1 MKIIV
6 RESQFKTLL
15 TEDMGV
21 SRASVDYANIIYSK
35 ISPFVMDFAVRHKPS
50 ITQKIVIGIK
60 DLSKVW
66 RDDMDSYIE
75 FPIEEIRI
83 DLNLYSKPSS
93 QMSIEFA
100 TGGAA
105 EQIESTV
112 GDYSFIKRP
121 SKDLPKRVIKEL
133 DDVLNAKFVFDVY
146 VKKDFNPE
154 LIDDLLMDLRD
165 TITHE
170 CNHMLEFYKRSL
182 SGAGVINTSLSHS
195 GRRNYNIPRDIFEVW
210 DEFMNMV
217 YFSEPYE
224 MRAMTQEMYSVRLR
238 QPFEKFKQHR
248 YYQAATIMEQFDADT
263 MFDVLVQRI
272 EETNPNQIVSILSN
286 LYKWFL
292 QDYYIQHKVQGLEPN
307 KRIEKSAH
315 LLDLMKTFQPRIN
328 NAGTKLKR
336 KFNKLYSLN
345 PE

>member
-6 RESQFKTLL
+6 QESQFKTLL
-15 TEDMGV
+15 KEDMGV
-21 SRASVDYANIIYSK
+21 SRASVDYANIINTKLTPYV
-35 ISPFVMDFAVRHKPS
+35 IDFAIRHKKTS
-50 ITQKIVIGIK
+50 TQKITIGIK
-60 DLSKVW
+60 DLSRVW
-66 RDDMDSYIE
+66 KDDLDSYIE

-83 DLNLYSKPSS
+83 DLNLKSLPSS
-93 QMSIEFA
+93 QMTIDFA

-105 EQIESTV
+105 EQIQSTV
-112 GDYSFIKRP
+112 SDYSFIKRP
-121 SKDLPKRVIKEL
+121 SKDLPKRVLKEL

-146 VKKDFNPE
+146 VNKDFNPD

-165 TITHE
+165 TIAHE

-195 GRRNYNIPRDIFEVW
+195 GRRNYNIPREIFEVW

-238 QPFEKFKQHR
+238 QPFEEFKKHR
-248 YYQAATIMEQFDADT
+248 YYQAATIMEQFNADT
-263 MFDVLVQRI
+263 MFDVLVHRI
-272 EETNPNQIVSILSN
+272 EEHNPNQIVSILSN

-315 LLDLMKTFQPRIN
+315 LLDLMKRFQPRIN
-328 NAGTKLKR
+328 NAGTNLKKR
-336 KFNKLYSLN
+336 FNKLYSLN
-345 PE
+345 PN

>member
-6 RESQFKTLL
+6 QESQFKTLL
-15 TEDMGV
+15 NEDMGV
-21 SRASVDYANIIYSK
+21 SRASADYANIIYEK
-35 ISPFVMDFAVRHKPS
+35 LRPYIMDFAVRHKTS
-50 ITQKIVIGIK
+50 SKQKVVIGLK

-66 RDDMDSYIE
+66 RNDFDSYID

-83 DLNLYSKPSS
+83 DLNLSIQSNS
-93 QMSIEFA
+93 QMTIDFA

-105 EQIESTV
+105 EQIESSV
-112 GDYSFIKRP
+112 GDYSFIQRP
-121 SKDLPKRVIKEL
+121 SKNLPKKVLSEL
-133 DDVLNAKFVFDVY
+133 DDTLNAKFDFDVY
-146 VKKDFNPE
+146 IRKDFNEE

-165 TITHE
+165 SILHE

-182 SGAGVINTSLSHS
+182 SGAGLINTSLSHS
-195 GRRNYNIPRDIFEVW
+195 GRKNYNIPREIFEVW
-210 DEFMNMV
+210 DEFMTMV

-224 MRAMTQEMYSVRLR
+224 MRAMVQEMYSVRLR
-238 QPFEKFKQHR
+238 QPFEEFKKHR
-248 YYQAATIMEQFDADT
+248 YYQATTIMEQFNADT

-272 EETNPNQIVSILSN
+272 EDYNPNQVVSILSN

-292 QDYYIQHKVQGLEPN
+292 QDYYIQHKAQGLEPN
-307 KRIEKSAH
+307 SRIEKSQH
-315 LLDLMKTFQPRIN
+315 ILDLMKTLQPRIN
-328 NAGTKLKR
+328 NAGTKLRR